1 MMTIETARRS
11 PRRLHRMVRP
21 RRIIVTFI
29 DPFDDE
35 PVAENNYHYD
45 ARLSADV
52 FYSRH
57 VRKVQQALKKIQ
69 SHILQ
74 GRTPRIEVCLV
85 AYDPSSATAR

>member
-1 MMTIETARRS
+1 MKPEPQEKTQDAQ
-11 PRRLHRMVRP
+11 PGLLHPVVRP
-21 RRIIVTFI
+21 RRIVVTFI

-35 PVAENNYHYD
+35 PVAENNYAYD
-45 ARLSADV
+45 ARLSANG

-57 VRKVQQALKKIQ
+57 VRKMQQALKQIQ

-85 AYDPSSATAR
+85 A